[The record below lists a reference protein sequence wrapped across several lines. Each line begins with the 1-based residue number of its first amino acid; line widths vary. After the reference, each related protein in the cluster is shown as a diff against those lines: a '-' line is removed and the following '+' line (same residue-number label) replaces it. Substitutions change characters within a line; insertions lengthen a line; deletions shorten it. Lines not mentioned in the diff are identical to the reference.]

1 MRSNPSGIIVLKKY
15 TNSVQKTYREAEY
28 MFQFNAELI
37 QAEFG
42 ENAAAAYTPKDNRSW
57 IDKLGGASPP
67 DWTDQ
72 LIHLT
77 AQLREK
83 LSKTGVAVPYV
94 KFSIEPELPPDEF
107 RISLG
112 VGGGNYNYKKIHFI
126 DALKKM
132 VLDYHVPNLNSTTIQ
147 TMSQACIQLLI
158 AQNYQ
163 EAMEQCMKLYYCA
176 CLIGADKEAT
186 ISLLNMTAICV
197 INKEYYAAFLTAK
210 QAQILAESKGKYDP
224 FLKYYSHKS
233 LANVL
238 AILKD
243 FTPSAAMF
251 HQAYQDIECTVNPAP
266 YIVDALWNEVI
277 VLTLSKNWGQ
287 CISVLAEIEPY
298 ITVASE
304 ENHQLLLK
312 ISKIKDVI
320 IQYQSKEIAD
330 LESKVLNLQAEYAAL
345 SQSFLITLKDTAI
358 TVFSKCGP
366 YMVSMFAGSLMSPK
380 EIHKYHQCQF
390 NQNGNNVI
398 KL

>member
-42 ENAAAAYTPKDNRSW
+42 ENAAKAYTPKDNRSW

-67 DWTDQ
+67 VWTDQ

-83 LSKTGVAVPYV
+83 LSKTGVAVPPV
-94 KFSIEPELPPDEF
+94 RFSIEPGLPPDEF
-107 RISLG
+107 CISLG

-163 EAMEQCMKLYYCA
+163 EAMEQYMKLYYCA
-176 CLIGADKEAT
+176 CLTGADKEAT
-186 ISLLNMTAICV
+186 LSLLNMTAICM
-197 INKEYYAAFLTAK
+197 INKEYDPALLVAH
-210 QAQILAESKGKYDP
+210 QARMLAEKKGKYDP
-224 FLKYYSHKS
+224 FLKYYSHKA

-238 AILKD
+238 AMLND
-243 FTPSAAMF
+243 FTQSAEMF
-251 HQAYQDIECTVNPAP
+251 HQAYQDIEFTVNPAP
-266 YIVDALWNEVI
+266 YIVDALWNEVV
-277 VLTLSKNWGQ
+277 VLTLSHNWKQ

-320 IQYQSKEIAD
+320 IQYQSEEIAG
-330 LESKVLNLQAEYAAL
+330 LESQILHLQGEYAAL
-345 SQSFLITLKDTAI
+345 SQSFLMALKDTAI
-358 TVFSKCGP
+358 TIFSKCGP
-366 YMVSMFAGSLMSPK
+366 YMVSMFAGSLMSPT
-380 EIHKYHQCQF
+380 EIHKYQQCQF
-390 NQNGNNVI
+390 NQHGNNVI

>member
-1 MRSNPSGIIVLKKY
+1 
-15 TNSVQKTYREAEY
+15 

-37 QAEFG
+37 QVEFG
-42 ENAAAAYTPKDNRSW
+42 QNVVIAYTPKDDRSLRK
-57 IDKLGGASPP
+57 KLMGASAPS
-67 DWTDQ
+67 WTDY
-72 LIHLT
+72 LLDLS
-77 AQLREK
+77 AQLKDQLQKE
-83 LSKTGVAVPYV
+83 GVVLPPIL
-94 KFSIEPELPPDEF
+94 FSVEPELPPDEF

-112 VGGGNYNYKKIHFI
+112 VEGENYNYKKIDFI

-132 VLDYHVPNLNSTTIQ
+132 VLDYHVPNLNATTIQ
-147 TMSQACIQLLI
+147 TMSQACIQLLM

-176 CLIGADKEAT
+176 SLIGADKEAT

-197 INKEYYAAFLTAK
+197 INKEYHAALLTAK

-224 FLKYYSHKS
+224 FLKYYSHKA

-320 IQYQSKEIAD
+320 IQYQSKEIAG

-390 NQNGNNVI
+390 NQNGNNLI